1 MVDSANTHESFARDE
16 EILPSSERAFG
27 LIAGGVFALIGL
39 GPLWRAGEPRW
50 WGVVIAVVLVALGL
64 LLPRALSP
72 FNYLWFR
79 FGLFLHA
86 IVNPIVMALLF
97 FTTVTPIGL
106 IMRAA
111 GRDPLHLNFDPD
123 VPTYWINRAPPGPS
137 PETMPRQF

>member
-1 MVDSANTHESFARDE
+1 MPAAARRLLDCGVIDLRVGAGFDPLGSADRPDAEGKIMVDSANTHESFARDE
-16 EILPSSERAFG
+16 EILRSSERAFG
-27 LIAGGVFALIGL
+27 LIAAGVFALIGL

-86 IVNPIVMALLF
+86 IV
-97 FTTVTPIGL
+97 
-106 IMRAA
+106 
-111 GRDPLHLNFDPD
+111 
-123 VPTYWINRAPPGPS
+123 
-137 PETMPRQF
+137 